1 MPPIQQAPSAQAE
14 ASIEAAANVQ
24 LQQHADAMLRCLKQ
38 AFAARAAE
46 HPESAEPPAAPA
58 DMAAALA
65 EAVATAAAAEE
76 RTRNA
81 DAEAS
86 RRRDAESETAAALL
100 ASDAALQDARA
111 AIATLERERAQLEQR
126 LHAAERRAAELQDR
140 LHAAEAAARAEVPAQ
155 DPETGTESGG
165 AQPEV
170 GRAGAPAAAATAATG
185 AGSRPVAK
193 KARKRKDVTPRA
205 KHANAPEPVPEV
217 DPLGPAEPAALPGED
232 AASDATSAW
241 GERVLK
247 HRFED
252 RMESIDNTAD
262 GSCGFWC
269 WLACFGLCKH
279 AVVRT
284 LQEDKKIKQK
294 LEEAQEK
301 ASRAAIRG
309 APPTKEPTIKGKLEP
324 PVSDYMLLQQLV
336 THMQQDDDTWDRLR
350 DKACLLY
357 TSPSPRD

>member
-1 MPPIQQAPSAQAE
+1 
-14 ASIEAAANVQ
+14 
-24 LQQHADAMLRCLKQ
+24 MLRCLKQ

-100 ASDAALQDARA
+100 ASDAALRVARA
-111 AIATLERERAQLEQR
+111 DIATLEAERAQLMQS
-126 LHAAERRAAELQDR
+126 LHAADRKTAELQAR
-140 LHAAEAAARAEVPAQ
+140 LHAAEAAARAEVSAQ

-185 AGSRPVAK
+185 AGSRPVTK

-217 DPLGPAEPAALPGED
+217 DPLGPAEPAALPGGGRGVRRD
-232 AASDATSAW
+232 LRPGGAC
-241 GERVLK
+241 
-247 HRFED
+247 
-252 RMESIDNTAD
+252 
-262 GSCGFWC
+262 CG
-269 WLACFGLCKH
+269 
-279 AVVRT
+279 
-284 LQEDKKIKQK
+284 
-294 LEEAQEK
+294 K
-301 ASRAAIRG
+301 A
-309 APPTKEPTIKGKLEP
+309 LF
-324 PVSDYMLLQQLV
+324 
-336 THMQQDDDTWDRLR
+336 
-350 DKACLLY
+350 
-357 TSPSPRD
+357 